1 MQGDD
6 RPRHL
11 LGIGDVDD
19 ILHAVGEGVDLF
31 DCATPTRLA
40 RHGTALVQDP
50 ERRWRVDLTKS
61 AHRMSREPISGDCD
75 CPACR
80 DHTRAYL
87 HYLLR
92 AGELTGMRLLTLH
105 NLTFME
111 RLMRGLREAVVRGE
125 YAAHA
130 ASISASAR

>member
-1 MQGDD
+1 
-6 RPRHL
+6 
-11 LGIGDVDD
+11 
-19 ILHAVGEGVDLF
+19 
-31 DCATPTRLA
+31 
-40 RHGTALVQDP
+40 
-50 ERRWRVDLTKS
+50 
-61 AHRMSREPISGDCD
+61 MSREPIAADCG

-111 RLMRGLREAVVRGE
+111 RLMRGLRAAVVRGD
-125 YAAHA
+125 YAAHT
-130 ASISASAR
+130 ASLSASAR